1 MEISSH
7 GTFADPRAN
16 GSSYGRA
23 MGQSTRAESPNEEIQ
38 HIASAI
44 EELQGRLERAN
55 EQLSQVAA
63 IQTTEIEIGRL
74 FVEAQRFSEASLS
87 RLELRV
93 QEIVLEAE
101 AKAAEII
108 REATEEAQY
117 IRRQAQQS
125 SSLPGH
131 TTQELKSVI
140 GAFTS
145 VNCELI
151 RQISALN
158 AMLAPLVDPRSA
170 SFPHSPA
177 PMRSL

>member
-1 MEISSH
+1 MDTSLY
-7 GTFADPRAN
+7 GAFADPTAN
-16 GSSYGRA
+16 GSAYGQA
-23 MGQSTRAESPNEEIQ
+23 MDQSTRMASPNEEIQ

-63 IQTTEIEIGRL
+63 IQTTETEIGRL
-74 FVEAQRFSEASLS
+74 FVEAQRFAEESLS

-108 REATEEAQY
+108 REATEEAQE
-117 IRRQAQQS
+117 IRWQAQQG

-140 GAFTS
+140 GGFAS
-145 VNCELI
+145 VNGELI
-151 RQISALN
+151 RQINALN
-158 AMLAPLVDPRSA
+158 AILTPLVDRRTA
-170 SFPHSPA
+170 SFGQSPA
-177 PMRSL
+177 PTRSL